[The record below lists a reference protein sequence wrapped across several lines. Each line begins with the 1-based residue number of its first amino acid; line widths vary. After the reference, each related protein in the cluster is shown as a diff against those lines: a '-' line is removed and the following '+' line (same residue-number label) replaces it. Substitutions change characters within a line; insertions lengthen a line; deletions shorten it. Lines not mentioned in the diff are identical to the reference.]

1 MPVFHTKTIESILD
15 PVAQQVSKLVIL
27 HEEAEDGIPMPD
39 LQQPVRSVSN
49 AVSNLVKV
57 GRETINSSD
66 DPILRQDMPA
76 ALVRVERSSKLLEE
90 ASDMLKHDPFSSPAR
105 KRLIE
110 GSGGILQAT
119 SALLLC
125 FDESEVRKIIK
136 ECHRVL
142 DYLAVAEVIETLDE
156 LVQFLRD
163 LSPCLSKVSRE
174 VSAREK
180 ELTHQLK
187 STEMNGKYQC
197 CKEDYPDYVCIRCH
211 NVYHPCCVDGANVL
225 KLDGFQIYCSL
236 ECESRDV
243 EDNVRNADL
252 EAVIVKLRKELA
264 ERSNYLKRLSKT
276 FLQFEDDVMYKENEY
291 ETTLLQQQ
299 EKIKG
304 LTKEI
309 AELKRQ
315 KEQSNEKSNE
325 HARYVQKLEKDFVE
339 LSDMYKQM
347 VSTIRMLECDN
358 MNYQKLVQDFKT
370 KSEAEEAVELV
381 ESAPVASKV
390 EETSKDS
397 SKAKETS
404 DDVNKVASPTNDFN
418 GNTLFLLGYTCA
430 VNLYKMLTREVSGDK
445 QSSVKFENVPE
456 TINNLVKSIAEFHNL
471 GKFTFYMFKGIFST
485 LIPSG
490 GFLQYKPL
498 LVHSEILVRCL
509 EQVKTLA
516 PILICSMKIY
526 IHIVSQGGKGA
537 EEAAENRNYLAQRM
551 TDEINEIIR
560 VLQLTSYDEEQSELD
575 NLTVLKKLQNAISN
589 KINAANDWLF
599 DPNAVRGGVGEKS
612 LRQIIEAAQKVAD
625 RCLPNDA
632 HVINKL
638 CSDLTTMTDALC
650 ELRQDGK
657 GATPQAES
665 LARGIREKLGNLQ
678 QAVMNAVVAVDKT
691 GLQQTAHTVQGRLEQ
706 ARKWLSNPG
715 HDDKGL
721 GKRAINAIVEE
732 GRRVADGLP
741 GVQKAEIL
749 QLCDE
754 VDGLSRQLA
763 DLCAQGLG
771 NSPQAQEVARKLS
784 QKLHELKE
792 KINQAV
798 VNRVVEDFIDI
809 LTPLKVFTEAVL
821 APEGTPNRDL
831 NFSDKAANLQQF
843 SNRAVKTAKM
853 VAAGGS
859 SGNKKLAEALQSA
872 ANQVESLTPQLIS
885 AGSIRMNYPTSKA
898 ADEHFEN
905 LRQQYADTL
914 TRVRNLCDEATDSA
928 DFIKASEEQ
937 MRKHTFLCEE
947 GIKNRQPQKM
957 VDNTSAIARL
967 ANRVLLVAKQECEN
981 SEDPSF
987 INNLDRAS
995 DVLQNSIPPMVQDA
1009 KLVAINP
1016 ADSHAASKWR
1026 DSNKALLNAVGNVR
1040 QAVQVNPELPPL
1052 PDINSLN
1059 LGEPLRNTPTPSRE
1073 LEGLSPAGHQHG
1085 GRVSPLPKWA
1095 RGDNSDLLC
1104 QELASHCQDAG
1115 RSQFI
1120 PEYIIEDEQAPPR
1133 PPLPYDGAPV
1143 RPPPPPE
1150 TDDEDEV
1157 FKTAP
1162 LPSQPIMVAAHNL
1175 HREVRQWSAKDNE
1188 LIAAAQ
1194 RMAKL
1199 MARLSELVHNDDKG
1213 SKREL
1218 IATAK
1223 AIADASA
1230 DVTRIAKQ
1238 LARECTD
1245 KRIRTNLLQVCE
1257 RIPTIATQLKI
1268 LSTVKATMLGSQGSE
1283 EDREATEMLEGNAQ
1297 NLMQSVKE
1305 TVRAAESASVKIHA
1319 QTHGRLRWVRKQPWY
1334 AYA

>member
-1 MPVFHTKTIESILD
+1 MPVFHTKTIESILE

-39 LQQPVRSVSN
+39 LEQPVRSVSN

-90 ASDMLKHDPFSSPAR
+90 ASSMLKSDPYSSPAR

-125 FDESEVRKIIK
+125 FDESEVRKIIR

-180 ELTHQLK
+180 ELTHQ
-187 STEMNGKYQC
+187 
-197 CKEDYPDYVCIRCH
+197 
-211 NVYHPCCVDGANVL
+211 
-225 KLDGFQIYCSL
+225 
-236 ECESRDV
+236 
-243 EDNVRNADL
+243 
-252 EAVIVKLRKELA
+252 
-264 ERSNYLKRLSKT
+264 
-276 FLQFEDDVMYKENEY
+276 
-291 ETTLLQQQ
+291 
-299 EKIKG
+299 
-304 LTKEI
+304 
-309 AELKRQ
+309 
-315 KEQSNEKSNE
+315 
-325 HARYVQKLEKDFVE
+325 
-339 LSDMYKQM
+339 
-347 VSTIRMLECDN
+347 
-358 MNYQKLVQDFKT
+358 
-370 KSEAEEAVELV
+370 
-381 ESAPVASKV
+381 
-390 EETSKDS
+390 
-397 SKAKETS
+397 
-404 DDVNKVASPTNDFN
+404 
-418 GNTLFLLGYTCA
+418 
-430 VNLYKMLTREVSGDK
+430 
-445 QSSVKFENVPE
+445 
-456 TINNLVKSIAEFHNL
+456 
-471 GKFTFYMFKGIFST
+471 
-485 LIPSG
+485 
-490 GFLQYKPL
+490 
-498 LVHSEILVRCL
+498 VHSEILVRCL
-509 EQVKTLA
+509 DQVKTLA

-526 IHIVSQGGKGA
+526 IQIVSQGGKRV
-537 EEAAENRNYLAQRM
+537 EEAIENRNYLAQRM

-560 VLQLTSYDEEQSELD
+560 VLQLTSYDEEQSDLD
-575 NLTVLKKLQNAISN
+575 NLTVLKKLQNAIQN
-589 KINAANDWLF
+589 KINTANDWLL
-599 DPNAVRGGVGEKS
+599 DPNAVRGGIGEKS
-612 LRQIIEAAQKVAD
+612 LRQIIEAAQKVAE
-625 RCLPNDA
+625 RCLPQDA
-632 HVINKL
+632 RNINKL
-638 CSDLTTMTDALC
+638 CSELNTMTDALC

-665 LARGIREKLGNLQ
+665 LARGIKEKLGNLQ
-678 QAVMNAVVAVDKT
+678 QAVLNAVVAVDKA

-721 GKRAINAIVEE
+721 GKRAIALIVEE
-732 GRRVADGLP
+732 GRKVADGLP

-754 VDGLSRQLA
+754 VDALSNQLA
-763 DLCAQGLG
+763 NLCAQGKG
-771 NSPQAQEVARKLS
+771 NTPEAQEIARKLS

-792 KINQAV
+792 RINQAV

-809 LTPLKVFTEAVL
+809 VTPLKQFTDAVL
-821 APEGTPNRDL
+821 APEGTPNRDQ
-831 NFSDKAANLQQF
+831 NFADKAANLQQF
-843 SNRAVKTAKM
+843 TNRAVKTARM

-872 ANQVESLTPQLIS
+872 SNQVESLTPQLVS

-905 LRQQYADTL
+905 LRQQYADTV
-914 TRVRNLCDEATDSA
+914 TKMRNLCDEATDSG

-947 GIKNRQPQKM
+947 AIKNRQPQKM

-967 ANRVLLVAKQECEN
+967 ANRVLLVAKQESDN

-987 INNLDRAS
+987 IDDVNRAS
-995 DVLQNSIPPMVQDA
+995 DALQGSIPPMVQDA
-1009 KLVAINP
+1009 KSVAVNP
-1016 ADSHAASKWR
+1016 ADGAAVSRWR
-1026 DSNKALLNAVGNVR
+1026 DSNKALLNAVGDVR
-1040 QAVQVNPELPPL
+1040 KAVQINPELPPL

-1059 LGEPLRNTPTPSRE
+1059 LG
-1073 LEGLSPAGHQHG
+1073 
-1085 GRVSPLPKWA
+1085 
-1095 RGDNSDLLC
+1095 DNSDLLC
-1104 QELASHCQDAG
+1104 QEL
-1115 RSQFI
+1115 I
-1120 PEYIIEDEQAPPR
+1120 PSVDREPDMAPPR
-1133 PPLPYDGAPV
+1133 PPLPHDGAPM
-1143 RPPPPPE
+1143 RPPPPPPE
-1150 TDDEDEV
+1150 TDDEDDV
-1157 FKTAP
+1157 FRHAP
-1162 LPSQPIMVAAHNL
+1162 SSTQPIMVAAHNL

-1188 LIAAAQ
+1188 LIAAAK
-1194 RMAKL
+1194 RMAVL
-1199 MARLSELVHNDDKG
+1199 MAHLSELVHNDDKG

-1223 AIADASA
+1223 AIADASN

-1268 LSTVKATMLGSQGSE
+1268 LSTVKATMLGAQGSE

-1319 QTHGRLRWVRKQPWY
+1319 QTHGKLRWVRRQPWY

>member
-1 MPVFHTKTIESILD
+1 MPVFHTKTIESILE

-39 LQQPVRSVSN
+39 LEQPVRTVSN

-57 GRETINSSD
+57 GKETINSSD
-66 DPILRQDMPA
+66 DAILRQDMPA
-76 ALVRVERSSKLLEE
+76 ALIRVERSSRLLEE
-90 ASDMLKHDPFSSPAR
+90 ASSRLKADPYSAPAR
-105 KRLIE
+105 KLLIE

-125 FDESEVRKIIK
+125 FDESEVRKIIR

-142 DYLAVAEVIETLDE
+142 DYLAVAEVIENLDE

-163 LSPCLSKVSRE
+163 LSPCLSRVSRE

-180 ELTHQLK
+180 ELTHQ
-187 STEMNGKYQC
+187 
-197 CKEDYPDYVCIRCH
+197 
-211 NVYHPCCVDGANVL
+211 
-225 KLDGFQIYCSL
+225 
-236 ECESRDV
+236 
-243 EDNVRNADL
+243 
-252 EAVIVKLRKELA
+252 
-264 ERSNYLKRLSKT
+264 
-276 FLQFEDDVMYKENEY
+276 
-291 ETTLLQQQ
+291 
-299 EKIKG
+299 
-304 LTKEI
+304 
-309 AELKRQ
+309 
-315 KEQSNEKSNE
+315 
-325 HARYVQKLEKDFVE
+325 
-339 LSDMYKQM
+339 
-347 VSTIRMLECDN
+347 
-358 MNYQKLVQDFKT
+358 
-370 KSEAEEAVELV
+370 
-381 ESAPVASKV
+381 
-390 EETSKDS
+390 
-397 SKAKETS
+397 
-404 DDVNKVASPTNDFN
+404 
-418 GNTLFLLGYTCA
+418 
-430 VNLYKMLTREVSGDK
+430 
-445 QSSVKFENVPE
+445 
-456 TINNLVKSIAEFHNL
+456 
-471 GKFTFYMFKGIFST
+471 
-485 LIPSG
+485 
-490 GFLQYKPL
+490 
-498 LVHSEILVRCL
+498 VHSEILVRCL

-537 EEAAENRNYLAQRM
+537 DEAAENRNYLAKRM

-575 NLTVLKKLQNAISN
+575 NLTVLKKLQNAIQN
-589 KINAANDWLF
+589 KLNAANDWLL

-612 LRQIIEAAQKVAD
+612 LRQIIEDAQKVAE
-625 RCLPNDA
+625 RCLPQDA
-632 HVINKL
+632 HNINKL

-657 GATPQAES
+657 GASPQAES
-665 LARGIREKLGNLQ
+665 LARGIRGKLGDLQ
-678 QAVMNAVVAVDKT
+678 QAVNTAIVNVDKA

-721 GKRAINAIVEE
+721 GRRAINAIVEE
-732 GRRVADGLP
+732 GRKVAEGLP

-754 VDGLSRQLA
+754 VDGLTRQLA
-763 DLCAQGLG
+763 DLCAQGKG
-771 NSPQAQEVARKLS
+771 NTPQAQEIARKLS

-792 KINQAV
+792 KIQQAV
-798 VNRVVEDFIDI
+798 TNRVVEDFIDI
-809 LTPLKVFTEAVL
+809 VTPLKQFTEAVL
-821 APEGTPNRDL
+821 APEGTPNREQ
-831 NFSDKAANLQQF
+831 NFSDKASNLQNF
-843 SNRAVKTAKM
+843 SNRAVKTARM

-859 SGNKKLAEALQSA
+859 GGNKKLAEALSSI

-905 LRQQYADTL
+905 LRQQYADTV
-914 TRVRNLCDEATDSA
+914 TKMRNLCDEATDSA

-937 MRKHTFLCEE
+937 MKKHTFLCEE
-947 GIKNRQPQKM
+947 AIKNRQPQKM

-967 ANRVLLVAKQECEN
+967 ANRVLLVAKQECDN
-981 SEDPSF
+981 SEDPHF
-987 INNLDRAS
+987 IDELTRAS
-995 DVLQNSIPPMVQDA
+995 DGLQGAVPPMVQDA
-1009 KLVAINP
+1009 KAVAVNP
-1016 ADSHAASKWR
+1016 ADHNAVSRWR
-1026 DSNKALLNAVGNVR
+1026 ESNKALLNAVGQVR
-1040 QAVQVNPELPPL
+1040 NAVSVSPELPPL
-1052 PDINSLN
+1052 PDINN
-1059 LGEPLRNTPTPSRE
+1059 L
-1073 LEGLSPAGHQHG
+1073 H
-1085 GRVSPLPKWA
+1085 
-1095 RGDNSDLLC
+1095 
-1104 QELASHCQDAG
+1104 
-1115 RSQFI
+1115 
-1120 PEYIIEDEQAPPR
+1120 IERAPPR
-1133 PPLPYDGAPV
+1133 PPLPYDGAPM

-1157 FKTAP
+1157 FKHAP
-1162 LPSQPIMVAAHNL
+1162 SASQPIMVAAHNL
-1175 HREVRQWSAKDNE
+1175 HREMQQWSAKDNE

-1268 LSTVKATMLGSQGSE
+1268 LSTVKATMLGSQGKMVKGSE

-1305 TVRAAESASVKIHA
+1305 TVRAAEGASVKIHA
-1319 QTHGRLRWVRKQPWY
+1319 QTHGRLRWVRRQPWY

>member
-1 MPVFHTKTIESILD
+1 MPVFHTKTIESILE

-39 LQQPVRSVSN
+39 LEQPVRTVSN

-57 GRETINSSD
+57 GKETINSSD
-66 DPILRQDMPA
+66 DAILRQDMPA
-76 ALVRVERSSKLLEE
+76 ALIRVERSSRLLEE
-90 ASDMLKHDPFSSPAR
+90 ASSRLKADPYSAPAR
-105 KRLIE
+105 KLLIE

-125 FDESEVRKIIK
+125 FDESEVRKIIR

-142 DYLAVAEVIETLDE
+142 DYLAVAEVIENLDE

-163 LSPCLSKVSRE
+163 LSPCLSRVSRE

-180 ELTHQLK
+180 ELTHQ
-187 STEMNGKYQC
+187 
-197 CKEDYPDYVCIRCH
+197 
-211 NVYHPCCVDGANVL
+211 
-225 KLDGFQIYCSL
+225 
-236 ECESRDV
+236 
-243 EDNVRNADL
+243 
-252 EAVIVKLRKELA
+252 
-264 ERSNYLKRLSKT
+264 
-276 FLQFEDDVMYKENEY
+276 
-291 ETTLLQQQ
+291 
-299 EKIKG
+299 
-304 LTKEI
+304 
-309 AELKRQ
+309 
-315 KEQSNEKSNE
+315 
-325 HARYVQKLEKDFVE
+325 
-339 LSDMYKQM
+339 
-347 VSTIRMLECDN
+347 
-358 MNYQKLVQDFKT
+358 
-370 KSEAEEAVELV
+370 
-381 ESAPVASKV
+381 
-390 EETSKDS
+390 
-397 SKAKETS
+397 
-404 DDVNKVASPTNDFN
+404 
-418 GNTLFLLGYTCA
+418 
-430 VNLYKMLTREVSGDK
+430 
-445 QSSVKFENVPE
+445 
-456 TINNLVKSIAEFHNL
+456 
-471 GKFTFYMFKGIFST
+471 
-485 LIPSG
+485 
-490 GFLQYKPL
+490 
-498 LVHSEILVRCL
+498 VHSEILVRCL

-537 EEAAENRNYLAQRM
+537 DEAAENRNYLAKRM

-575 NLTVLKKLQNAISN
+575 NLTVLKKLQNAIQN
-589 KINAANDWLF
+589 KLNAANDWLL

-612 LRQIIEAAQKVAD
+612 LRQIIEDAQKVAE
-625 RCLPNDA
+625 RCLPQDA
-632 HVINKL
+632 HNINKL

-657 GATPQAES
+657 GASPQAES
-665 LARGIREKLGNLQ
+665 LARGIRGKLGDLQ
-678 QAVMNAVVAVDKT
+678 QAVNTAIVNVDKA

-721 GKRAINAIVEE
+721 GRRAINAIVEE
-732 GRRVADGLP
+732 GRKVAEGLP

-754 VDGLSRQLA
+754 VDGLTRQLA
-763 DLCAQGLG
+763 DLCAQGKG
-771 NSPQAQEVARKLS
+771 NTPQAQEIARKLS

-792 KINQAV
+792 KIQQAV
-798 VNRVVEDFIDI
+798 TNRVVEDFIDI
-809 LTPLKVFTEAVL
+809 VTPLKQFTEAVL
-821 APEGTPNRDL
+821 APEGTPNREQ
-831 NFSDKAANLQQF
+831 NFSDKASNLQNF
-843 SNRAVKTAKM
+843 SNRAVKTARM

-859 SGNKKLAEALQSA
+859 GGNKKLAEALSSI

-905 LRQQYADTL
+905 LRQQYADTV
-914 TRVRNLCDEATDSA
+914 TKMRNLCDEATDSA

-937 MRKHTFLCEE
+937 MKKHTFLCEE
-947 GIKNRQPQKM
+947 AIKNRQPQKM

-967 ANRVLLVAKQECEN
+967 ANRVLLVAKQECDN
-981 SEDPSF
+981 SEDPHF
-987 INNLDRAS
+987 IDELTRAS
-995 DVLQNSIPPMVQDA
+995 DGLQGAVPPMVQDA
-1009 KLVAINP
+1009 KAVAVNP
-1016 ADSHAASKWR
+1016 ADHNAVSRWR
-1026 DSNKALLNAVGNVR
+1026 ESNKALLNAVGQVR
-1040 QAVQVNPELPPL
+1040 NAVSVSPELPPL
-1052 PDINSLN
+1052 PDINN
-1059 LGEPLRNTPTPSRE
+1059 LHIGNNTFDRVE
-1073 LEGLSPAGHQHG
+1073 
-1085 GRVSPLPKWA
+1085 RDVSPSYNCHQ
-1095 RGDNSDLLC
+1095 GYYS
-1104 QELASHCQDAG
+1104 
-1115 RSQFI
+1115 FI
-1120 PEYIIEDEQAPPR
+1120 PEYILEDERAPPR
-1133 PPLPYDGAPV
+1133 PPLPYDGAPM

-1157 FKTAP
+1157 FKHAP
-1162 LPSQPIMVAAHNL
+1162 SASQPIMVAAHNL
-1175 HREVRQWSAKDNE
+1175 HREMQQWSAKDNE

-1268 LSTVKATMLGSQGSE
+1268 LSTVKATMLGSQGKMVKGSE

-1305 TVRAAESASVKIHA
+1305 TVRAAEGASVKIHA
-1319 QTHGRLRWVRKQPWY
+1319 QTHGRLRWVRRQPWY

>member
-27 HEEAEDGIPMPD
+27 HEEAEEGIPMPD
-39 LQQPVRSVSN
+39 LQLPVRSVSN

-57 GRETINSSD
+57 GRDTINSSD

-90 ASDMLKHDPFSSPAR
+90 ASEMLKDDPFSSPAR

-125 FDESEVRKIIK
+125 FDESEVRKIIR

-180 ELTHQLK
+180 ELTHQ
-187 STEMNGKYQC
+187 
-197 CKEDYPDYVCIRCH
+197 
-211 NVYHPCCVDGANVL
+211 
-225 KLDGFQIYCSL
+225 
-236 ECESRDV
+236 
-243 EDNVRNADL
+243 
-252 EAVIVKLRKELA
+252 
-264 ERSNYLKRLSKT
+264 
-276 FLQFEDDVMYKENEY
+276 
-291 ETTLLQQQ
+291 
-299 EKIKG
+299 
-304 LTKEI
+304 
-309 AELKRQ
+309 
-315 KEQSNEKSNE
+315 
-325 HARYVQKLEKDFVE
+325 
-339 LSDMYKQM
+339 
-347 VSTIRMLECDN
+347 
-358 MNYQKLVQDFKT
+358 
-370 KSEAEEAVELV
+370 
-381 ESAPVASKV
+381 
-390 EETSKDS
+390 
-397 SKAKETS
+397 
-404 DDVNKVASPTNDFN
+404 
-418 GNTLFLLGYTCA
+418 
-430 VNLYKMLTREVSGDK
+430 
-445 QSSVKFENVPE
+445 
-456 TINNLVKSIAEFHNL
+456 
-471 GKFTFYMFKGIFST
+471 
-485 LIPSG
+485 
-490 GFLQYKPL
+490 
-498 LVHSEILVRCL
+498 VHSEILVRCL

-560 VLQLTSYDEEQSELD
+560 VLQLTSYDEEQSDLD
-575 NLTVLKKLQNAISN
+575 NLTVLKKLQNAIAN

-612 LRQIIEAAQKVAD
+612 LRQIIDAAQKVAE
-625 RCLPNDA
+625 RCLPQDA
-632 HVINKL
+632 NNINKL

-665 LARGIREKLGNLQ
+665 LSRGIREKLGQLQ
-678 QAVMNAVVAVDKT
+678 QAVMSAVLAVDKA

-715 HDDKGL
+715 QDDKGL
-721 GKRAINAIVEE
+721 GRRAINAIVEE
-732 GRRVADGLP
+732 GRKVADGLP
-741 GVQKAEIL
+741 GIQKAEIL

-754 VDGLSRQLA
+754 VDSLSRQLS
-763 DLCAQGLG
+763 DLCAQGKG
-771 NSPQAQEVARKLS
+771 NSPQAQEIAKRLS

-809 LTPLKVFTEAVL
+809 VTPLKQFTEAVL
-821 APEGTPNRDL
+821 APEGTPNRDQ
-831 NFSDKAANLQQF
+831 NFADKAAHLQQF

-853 VAAGGS
+853 VAAGMFILLVAAVAT
-859 SGNKKLAEALQSA
+859 KKLAEALQSA

-885 AGSIRMNYPTSKA
+885 AGSIRMNYPSSKA

-914 TRVRNLCDEATDSA
+914 TKVRNLCDEATDSA

-937 MRKHTFLCEE
+937 MKKHTFLCEE
-947 GIKNRQPQKM
+947 AIKNKQPQKM

-967 ANRVLLVAKQECEN
+967 ANRVLLVAKQESDN
-981 SEDPSF
+981 SEDPNF
-987 INNLDRAS
+987 IDDVNRAS
-995 DVLQNSIPPMVQDA
+995 DSLQSSVPPMVQDA
-1009 KLVAINP
+1009 KAVAVNP
-1016 ADSHAASKWR
+1016 SDAGAVSRWR
-1026 DSNKALLNAVGNVR
+1026 DSNKALLNAVGQVR
-1040 QAVQVNPELPPL
+1040 QAVQINPELPPL
-1052 PDINSLN
+1052 PDINTLN
-1059 LGEPLRNTPTPSRE
+1059 LETTPSNYFVDKVGEPLRNTPTPGRE
-1073 LEGLSPAGHQHG
+1073 YGALSPTHHQQ

-1104 QELASHCQDAG
+1104 QELAPNSYETGHY
-1115 RSQFI
+1115 SFI
-1120 PEYIIEDEQAPPR
+1120 PQYIVEDGNCLYLFLAGTSSA
-1133 PPLPYDGAPV
+1133 PLPHDGAPM
-1143 RPPPPPE
+1143 RPPPPE

-1268 LSTVKATMLGSQGSE
+1268 LSTVKATMLGSQGE
-1283 EDREATEMLEGNAQ
+1283 
-1297 NLMQSVKE
+1297 
-1305 TVRAAESASVKIHA
+1305 
-1319 QTHGRLRWVRKQPWY
+1319 
-1334 AYA
+1334 

>member
-49 AVSNLVKV
+49 AVFNLVKV

-66 DPILRQDMPA
+66 DAILRQDMPA

-90 ASDMLKHDPFSSPAR
+90 ASDMLKQDPFSSPAR

-163 LSPCLSKVSRE
+163 LSPCLSKVTRE

-180 ELTHQLK
+180 ELTHQ
-187 STEMNGKYQC
+187 
-197 CKEDYPDYVCIRCH
+197 
-211 NVYHPCCVDGANVL
+211 
-225 KLDGFQIYCSL
+225 
-236 ECESRDV
+236 
-243 EDNVRNADL
+243 
-252 EAVIVKLRKELA
+252 
-264 ERSNYLKRLSKT
+264 
-276 FLQFEDDVMYKENEY
+276 
-291 ETTLLQQQ
+291 
-299 EKIKG
+299 
-304 LTKEI
+304 
-309 AELKRQ
+309 
-315 KEQSNEKSNE
+315 
-325 HARYVQKLEKDFVE
+325 
-339 LSDMYKQM
+339 
-347 VSTIRMLECDN
+347 
-358 MNYQKLVQDFKT
+358 
-370 KSEAEEAVELV
+370 
-381 ESAPVASKV
+381 
-390 EETSKDS
+390 
-397 SKAKETS
+397 
-404 DDVNKVASPTNDFN
+404 
-418 GNTLFLLGYTCA
+418 
-430 VNLYKMLTREVSGDK
+430 
-445 QSSVKFENVPE
+445 
-456 TINNLVKSIAEFHNL
+456 
-471 GKFTFYMFKGIFST
+471 
-485 LIPSG
+485 
-490 GFLQYKPL
+490 
-498 LVHSEILVRCL
+498 VHSEILVRCL
-509 EQVKTLA
+509 EQIKTLA

-537 EEAAENRNYLAQRM
+537 EEAAENRNYLCQRM

-560 VLQLTSYDEEQSELD
+560 VLQLTSYDEEQSDLD
-575 NLTVLKKLQNAISN
+575 NLTVLKKLQNAIVN

-599 DPNAVRGGVGEKS
+599 DPTAVRGGVGEKS
-612 LRQIIEAAQKVAD
+612 LRQIIDAAQKVAD
-625 RCLPNDA
+625 RCLPQDA
-632 HVINKL
+632 HAIKKI

-665 LARGIREKLGNLQ
+665 LARGIRDKLGDLQ

-721 GKRAINAIVEE
+721 GQRAISAIVEE
-732 GRRVADGLP
+732 GRKVADGLP

-754 VDGLSRQLA
+754 VDTLSHHLA
-763 DLCAQGLG
+763 DLCRQGLG
-771 NSPQAQEVARKLS
+771 NTPQAQEVARHLS

-809 LTPLKVFTEAVL
+809 VTPLKQFTEAAL
-821 APEGTPNRDL
+821 APEGTPNRDQ
-831 NFSDKAANLQQF
+831 NFADKAANIQQF

-859 SGNKKLAEALQSA
+859 SGNKKLAEALQCA

-914 TRVRNLCDEATDSA
+914 TKVRNLCDEATDSG

-937 MRKHTFLCEE
+937 MKKHTFLCEE
-947 GIKNRQPQKM
+947 AIKNRQPQKM

-967 ANRVLLVAKQECEN
+967 ANRVLLVAKQESDN
-981 SEDPSF
+981 SEDPNF
-987 INNLDRAS
+987 IENVNSAS
-995 DVLQNSIPPMVQDA
+995 DLLQSAVPPMVQDA
-1009 KLVAINP
+1009 KLVAVNP
-1016 ADSHAASKWR
+1016 ADSNAASKWR
-1026 DSNKALLNAVGNVR
+1026 DSNKALLNAVGQVR
-1040 QAVQVNPELPPL
+1040 QAVQVNPDLPPL

-1059 LGEPLRNTPTPSRE
+1059 LETTPNRY
-1073 LEGLSPAGHQHG
+1073 
-1085 GRVSPLPKWA
+1085 
-1095 RGDNSDLLC
+1095 
-1104 QELASHCQDAG
+1104 
-1115 RSQFI
+1115 FI
-1120 PEYIIEDEQAPPR
+1120 DKDQAPPR
-1133 PPLPYDGAPV
+1133 PPLPYEGVPV
-1143 RPPPPPE
+1143 RPPPPE

-1175 HREVRQWSAKDNE
+1175 HREVRQWSAKDND

-1268 LSTVKATMLGSQGSE
+1268 LSTVKATMLGSQEFGKRYKGSE

-1319 QTHGRLRWVRKQPWY
+1319 QTHGKLRWVRKQPWY

>member
-1 MPVFHTKTIESILD
+1 MPVFHTKTIESILE

-39 LQQPVRSVSN
+39 LEQPVRSVSN
-49 AVSNLVKV
+49 AVFNLVKV
-57 GRETINSSD
+57 GRDTINSSD
-66 DPILRQDMPA
+66 DPILRQDMPG
-76 ALVRVERSSKLLEE
+76 ALVKVERSSKLLEE
-90 ASDMLKHDPFSSPAR
+90 ASARLKDDPYSAPAR
-105 KRLIE
+105 KLLID
-110 GSGGILQAT
+110 GSGGILKAT
-119 SALLLC
+119 SDLLLC
-125 FDESEVRKIIK
+125 FDQSEVRKIIR

-163 LSPCLSKVSRE
+163 LSPCLSRVSRE

-180 ELTHQLK
+180 ELTHQ
-187 STEMNGKYQC
+187 
-197 CKEDYPDYVCIRCH
+197 
-211 NVYHPCCVDGANVL
+211 
-225 KLDGFQIYCSL
+225 
-236 ECESRDV
+236 
-243 EDNVRNADL
+243 
-252 EAVIVKLRKELA
+252 
-264 ERSNYLKRLSKT
+264 
-276 FLQFEDDVMYKENEY
+276 
-291 ETTLLQQQ
+291 
-299 EKIKG
+299 
-304 LTKEI
+304 
-309 AELKRQ
+309 
-315 KEQSNEKSNE
+315 
-325 HARYVQKLEKDFVE
+325 
-339 LSDMYKQM
+339 
-347 VSTIRMLECDN
+347 
-358 MNYQKLVQDFKT
+358 
-370 KSEAEEAVELV
+370 
-381 ESAPVASKV
+381 
-390 EETSKDS
+390 
-397 SKAKETS
+397 
-404 DDVNKVASPTNDFN
+404 
-418 GNTLFLLGYTCA
+418 
-430 VNLYKMLTREVSGDK
+430 
-445 QSSVKFENVPE
+445 
-456 TINNLVKSIAEFHNL
+456 
-471 GKFTFYMFKGIFST
+471 
-485 LIPSG
+485 
-490 GFLQYKPL
+490 
-498 LVHSEILVRCL
+498 VHSEILVRCL

-537 EEAAENRNYLAQRM
+537 EEAAENRNYLAKRM

-575 NLTVLKKLQNAISN
+575 NLTVLKKLQNAIQN
-589 KINAANDWLF
+589 KLNAANDWLL
-599 DPNAVRGGVGEKS
+599 DPTAVRGGVGEKS
-612 LRQIIEAAQKVAD
+612 LRQIIEDAQKVAE
-625 RCLPNDA
+625 RCLPQDRHN
-632 HVINKL
+632 INKI

-665 LARGIREKLGNLQ
+665 LARGIREKLGELQ
-678 QAVMNAVVAVDKT
+678 HAVNNAIINVDKA
-691 GLQQTAHTVQGRLEQ
+691 GLQQTAHTIQGRLEQ

-715 HDDKGL
+715 QDDKGL
-721 GKRAINAIVEE
+721 GQRAINAILEE
-732 GRRVADGLP
+732 GRKVAEGLP

-763 DLCAQGLG
+763 DLCAQGKG
-771 NSPQAQEVARKLS
+771 NTPQAQEIARKLS

-792 KINQAV
+792 KISQAV
-798 VNRVVEDFIDI
+798 TNRVVEDFIDI
-809 LTPLKVFTEAVL
+809 VTPLKQFTEAVL
-821 APEGTPNRDL
+821 APEGTPGRDQ
-831 NFSDKAANLQQF
+831 NFSDKAANLQNF
-843 SNRAVKTAKM
+843 SNRAVKTARM

-859 SGNKKLAEALQSA
+859 GGNKKLAEALSSVAQ
-872 ANQVESLTPQLIS
+872 QVESLTPQLIS

-905 LRQQYADTL
+905 LRQQYADTV
-914 TRVRNLCDEATDSA
+914 TKMRNLCDEATDSA

-937 MRKHTFLCEE
+937 MKKHTFLCEE
-947 GIKNRQPQKM
+947 AIKNRQPQKM

-967 ANRVLLVAKQECEN
+967 ANRVLLVAKQESDN
-981 SEDPSF
+981 SEDPTF
-987 INNLDRAS
+987 IDAVNRAS
-995 DVLQNSIPPMVQDA
+995 DALQNSVPPMVQDA
-1009 KLVAINP
+1009 KAVAVNP
-1016 ADSHAASKWR
+1016 ADHNAVSRWR
-1026 DSNKALLNAVGNVR
+1026 ESNKALLNAVGQVR
-1040 QAVQVNPELPPL
+1040 GAVQVNPELPPL
-1052 PDINSLN
+1052 PDINTLN
-1059 LGEPLRNTPTPSRE
+1059 LEPPRKQYFVE
-1073 LEGLSPAGHQHG
+1073 
-1085 GRVSPLPKWA
+1085 K
-1095 RGDNSDLLC
+1095 
-1104 QELASHCQDAG
+1104 
-1115 RSQFI
+1115 
-1120 PEYIIEDEQAPPR
+1120 EQAPPR
-1133 PPLPYDGAPV
+1133 PPLPHEGAPM
-1143 RPPPPPE
+1143 RPPPPE

-1157 FKTAP
+1157 FRNTPSA
-1162 LPSQPIMVAAHNL
+1162 SQPIMVAAHNL

-1238 LARECTD
+1238 LAKECTD

-1319 QTHGRLRWVRKQPWY
+1319 QTHGRLRWVRRQPWY

>member
-1 MPVFHTKTIESILD
+1 MPVFHTKTIESILE

-39 LQQPVRSVSN
+39 LEQPVRTVSN

-57 GRETINSSD
+57 GRETINSSN

-76 ALVRVERSSKLLEE
+76 ALVRVERSARLLEE
-90 ASDMLKHDPFSSPAR
+90 ASSKLKSDPYSAPAR
-105 KRLIE
+105 KLLIE

-125 FDESEVRKIIK
+125 FDESEVRKIIR

-163 LSPCLSKVSRE
+163 LSPCLSRVSHE

-180 ELTHQLK
+180 ELTHQ
-187 STEMNGKYQC
+187 
-197 CKEDYPDYVCIRCH
+197 
-211 NVYHPCCVDGANVL
+211 
-225 KLDGFQIYCSL
+225 
-236 ECESRDV
+236 
-243 EDNVRNADL
+243 
-252 EAVIVKLRKELA
+252 
-264 ERSNYLKRLSKT
+264 
-276 FLQFEDDVMYKENEY
+276 
-291 ETTLLQQQ
+291 
-299 EKIKG
+299 
-304 LTKEI
+304 
-309 AELKRQ
+309 
-315 KEQSNEKSNE
+315 
-325 HARYVQKLEKDFVE
+325 
-339 LSDMYKQM
+339 
-347 VSTIRMLECDN
+347 
-358 MNYQKLVQDFKT
+358 
-370 KSEAEEAVELV
+370 
-381 ESAPVASKV
+381 
-390 EETSKDS
+390 
-397 SKAKETS
+397 
-404 DDVNKVASPTNDFN
+404 
-418 GNTLFLLGYTCA
+418 
-430 VNLYKMLTREVSGDK
+430 
-445 QSSVKFENVPE
+445 
-456 TINNLVKSIAEFHNL
+456 
-471 GKFTFYMFKGIFST
+471 
-485 LIPSG
+485 
-490 GFLQYKPL
+490 
-498 LVHSEILVRCL
+498 VHSEILVRCL

-560 VLQLTSYDEEQSELD
+560 VLQLTSYDEEQSDLD
-575 NLTVLKKLQNAISN
+575 NLTVLKKLQNAIQN
-589 KINAANDWLF
+589 KLNAANDWLL

-612 LRQIIEAAQKVAD
+612 LRQIIEDAQKVAE
-625 RCLPNDA
+625 RCLPHDA
-632 HVINKL
+632 NIINKL

-665 LARGIREKLGNLQ
+665 LARGIREKLGSLQ
-678 QAVMNAVVAVDKT
+678 QAVNTAIVNVDKA

-721 GKRAINAIVEE
+721 GRRAINAIVEE
-732 GRRVADGLP
+732 GRRVAEGLP

-754 VDGLSRQLA
+754 VDALTRQLA
-763 DLCAQGLG
+763 DLCAQGKG
-771 NSPQAQEVARKLS
+771 NTPQAQEIARRLS

-792 KINQAV
+792 KIQQAV
-798 VNRVVEDFIDI
+798 TNRVVEDFIDI
-809 LTPLKVFTEAVL
+809 VTPLKQFTEAVL
-821 APEGTPNRDL
+821 APEGTPNRDQ
-831 NFSDKAANLQQF
+831 NFSDKASNLQNF
-843 SNRAVKTAKM
+843 SNRAVKTARM

-859 SGNKKLAEALQSA
+859 GGNKKLAEALSSV

-905 LRQQYADTL
+905 LRQQYADTV
-914 TRVRNLCDEATDSA
+914 TKMRNLCDEATDSA

-937 MRKHTFLCEE
+937 MKKHTFLCEE
-947 GIKNRQPQKM
+947 AIKNRQPQKM

-967 ANRVLLVAKQECEN
+967 ANRVLLVAKQECDN
-981 SEDPSF
+981 SEDPRF
-987 INNLDRAS
+987 IDELTHAS
-995 DVLQNSIPPMVQDA
+995 DALQGAVPPMVQDA
-1009 KLVAINP
+1009 KAVAVNP
-1016 ADSHAASKWR
+1016 ADHSAVSRWR
-1026 DSNKALLNAVGNVR
+1026 ESNKALLNAVGQVR
-1040 QAVQVNPELPPL
+1040 NAVQVSPDLPPP
-1052 PDINSLN
+1052 PDMNN
-1059 LGEPLRNTPTPSRE
+1059 LHIEP
-1073 LEGLSPAGHQHG
+1073 PANHYFVEKE
-1085 GRVSPLPKWA
+1085 R
-1095 RGDNSDLLC
+1095 
-1104 QELASHCQDAG
+1104 
-1115 RSQFI
+1115 
-1120 PEYIIEDEQAPPR
+1120 APPR
-1133 PPLPYDGAPV
+1133 PPLPYDGGAPL
-1143 RPPPPPE
+1143 RPPPPE

-1162 LPSQPIMVAAHNL
+1162 NASQPIMVAAHNL

-1305 TVRAAESASVKIHA
+1305 TVRAAEGASVKIHA
-1319 QTHGRLRWVRKQPWY
+1319 QTHGKLRWVRRQPWY

>member
-1 MPVFHTKTIESILD
+1 
-15 PVAQQVSKLVIL
+15 
-27 HEEAEDGIPMPD
+27 MPD
-39 LQQPVRSVSN
+39 LEQPVRSVSN

-90 ASDMLKHDPFSSPAR
+90 ASSMLKSDPYSSPAR

-125 FDESEVRKIIK
+125 FDESEVRKIIR

-180 ELTHQLK
+180 ELTHQ
-187 STEMNGKYQC
+187 
-197 CKEDYPDYVCIRCH
+197 
-211 NVYHPCCVDGANVL
+211 
-225 KLDGFQIYCSL
+225 
-236 ECESRDV
+236 
-243 EDNVRNADL
+243 
-252 EAVIVKLRKELA
+252 
-264 ERSNYLKRLSKT
+264 
-276 FLQFEDDVMYKENEY
+276 
-291 ETTLLQQQ
+291 
-299 EKIKG
+299 
-304 LTKEI
+304 
-309 AELKRQ
+309 
-315 KEQSNEKSNE
+315 
-325 HARYVQKLEKDFVE
+325 
-339 LSDMYKQM
+339 
-347 VSTIRMLECDN
+347 
-358 MNYQKLVQDFKT
+358 
-370 KSEAEEAVELV
+370 
-381 ESAPVASKV
+381 
-390 EETSKDS
+390 
-397 SKAKETS
+397 
-404 DDVNKVASPTNDFN
+404 
-418 GNTLFLLGYTCA
+418 
-430 VNLYKMLTREVSGDK
+430 
-445 QSSVKFENVPE
+445 
-456 TINNLVKSIAEFHNL
+456 
-471 GKFTFYMFKGIFST
+471 
-485 LIPSG
+485 
-490 GFLQYKPL
+490 
-498 LVHSEILVRCL
+498 VHSEILVRCL
-509 EQVKTLA
+509 DQVKTLA

-526 IHIVSQGGKGA
+526 IQIVSQGGKRV
-537 EEAAENRNYLAQRM
+537 EEAIENRNYLAQRM

-560 VLQLTSYDEEQSELD
+560 VLQLTSYDEEQSDLD
-575 NLTVLKKLQNAISN
+575 NLTVLKKLQNAIQN
-589 KINAANDWLF
+589 KINTANDWLL
-599 DPNAVRGGVGEKS
+599 DPNAVRGGIGEKS
-612 LRQIIEAAQKVAD
+612 LRQIIEAAQKVAE
-625 RCLPNDA
+625 RCLPQDA
-632 HVINKL
+632 RNINKL
-638 CSDLTTMTDALC
+638 CSELNTMTDALC

-665 LARGIREKLGNLQ
+665 LARGIKEKLGNLQ
-678 QAVMNAVVAVDKT
+678 QAVLNAVVAVDKA

-715 HDDKGL
+715 QDDKGL
-721 GKRAINAIVEE
+721 GRRAIALIVEE
-732 GRRVADGLP
+732 GRKVADGLP

-754 VDGLSRQLA
+754 VDALSNKLA
-763 DLCAQGLG
+763 DLCAQGKG
-771 NSPQAQEVARKLS
+771 NTPEAQEIARKLS

-792 KINQAV
+792 RINQAV

-809 LTPLKVFTEAVL
+809 VTPLKQFTDAVL
-821 APEGTPNRDL
+821 APEGTPNRDQ
-831 NFSDKAANLQQF
+831 NFADRAANLQQF
-843 SNRAVKTAKM
+843 TNRAVKTARM

-859 SGNKKLAEALQSA
+859 GGNKKLAEALQSA
-872 ANQVESLTPQLIS
+872 SNQVESLTPQLVS

-905 LRQQYADTL
+905 LRQQYADTV
-914 TRVRNLCDEATDSA
+914 TKMRNLCDEATDSA

-947 GIKNRQPQKM
+947 AIKNRQPQKM

-967 ANRVLLVAKQECEN
+967 ANRVLLVAKQESDN

-987 INNLDRAS
+987 IDDVNRAS
-995 DVLQNSIPPMVQDA
+995 DALQGTIPPMVQDA
-1009 KLVAINP
+1009 KSVAVNP
-1016 ADSHAASKWR
+1016 ADGAAVSRWR
-1026 DSNKALLNAVGNVR
+1026 DSNKALLNAVGEVR
-1040 QAVQVNPELPPL
+1040 KAVQINPELPPL

-1059 LGEPLRNTPTPSRE
+1059 L
-1073 LEGLSPAGHQHG
+1073 
-1085 GRVSPLPKWA
+1085 
-1095 RGDNSDLLC
+1095 DM
-1104 QELASHCQDAG
+1104 
-1115 RSQFI
+1115 
-1120 PEYIIEDEQAPPR
+1120 APPR
-1133 PPLPYDGAPV
+1133 PPLPHDGAPM

-1150 TDDEDEV
+1150 TDDEDDV
-1157 FKTAP
+1157 FRHAP
-1162 LPSQPIMVAAHNL
+1162 SSTQPIMVAAHNL

-1188 LIAAAQ
+1188 LIAAAK
-1194 RMAKL
+1194 RMAVL
-1199 MARLSELVHNDDKG
+1199 MAHLSELVHNDDKG

-1223 AIADASA
+1223 AIADASN

-1268 LSTVKATMLGSQGSE
+1268 LSTVKATMLGAQGSE

-1319 QTHGRLRWVRKQPWY
+1319 QTHGKLRWVRRQPWY

>member
-1 MPVFHTKTIESILD
+1 MPVFHTKTIESILE

-39 LQQPVRSVSN
+39 LEQPVRSVSN
-49 AVSNLVKV
+49 AVFNLVKV
-57 GRETINSSD
+57 GRDTINSSD
-66 DPILRQDMPA
+66 DPILRQDMPG
-76 ALVRVERSSKLLEE
+76 ALVKVERSSKLLEE
-90 ASDMLKHDPFSSPAR
+90 ASARLKDDPYSAPAR
-105 KRLIE
+105 KLLID
-110 GSGGILQAT
+110 GSGGILKAT
-119 SALLLC
+119 SDLLLC
-125 FDESEVRKIIK
+125 FDQSEVRKIIR

-163 LSPCLSKVSRE
+163 LSPCLSRVSRE

-180 ELTHQLK
+180 ELTHQ
-187 STEMNGKYQC
+187 
-197 CKEDYPDYVCIRCH
+197 
-211 NVYHPCCVDGANVL
+211 
-225 KLDGFQIYCSL
+225 
-236 ECESRDV
+236 
-243 EDNVRNADL
+243 
-252 EAVIVKLRKELA
+252 
-264 ERSNYLKRLSKT
+264 
-276 FLQFEDDVMYKENEY
+276 
-291 ETTLLQQQ
+291 
-299 EKIKG
+299 
-304 LTKEI
+304 
-309 AELKRQ
+309 
-315 KEQSNEKSNE
+315 
-325 HARYVQKLEKDFVE
+325 
-339 LSDMYKQM
+339 
-347 VSTIRMLECDN
+347 
-358 MNYQKLVQDFKT
+358 
-370 KSEAEEAVELV
+370 
-381 ESAPVASKV
+381 
-390 EETSKDS
+390 
-397 SKAKETS
+397 
-404 DDVNKVASPTNDFN
+404 
-418 GNTLFLLGYTCA
+418 
-430 VNLYKMLTREVSGDK
+430 
-445 QSSVKFENVPE
+445 
-456 TINNLVKSIAEFHNL
+456 
-471 GKFTFYMFKGIFST
+471 
-485 LIPSG
+485 
-490 GFLQYKPL
+490 
-498 LVHSEILVRCL
+498 VHSEILVRCL

-537 EEAAENRNYLAQRM
+537 EEAAENRNYLAKRM

-575 NLTVLKKLQNAISN
+575 NLTVLKKLQNAIQN
-589 KINAANDWLF
+589 KLNAANDWLL
-599 DPNAVRGGVGEKS
+599 DPTAVRGGVGEKS
-612 LRQIIEAAQKVAD
+612 LRQIIEDAQKVAE
-625 RCLPNDA
+625 RCLPQDRHN
-632 HVINKL
+632 INKI

-665 LARGIREKLGNLQ
+665 LARGIREKLGELQ
-678 QAVMNAVVAVDKT
+678 HAVNNAIINVDKA
-691 GLQQTAHTVQGRLEQ
+691 GLQQTAHTIQGRLEQ

-715 HDDKGL
+715 QDDKGL
-721 GKRAINAIVEE
+721 GQRAINAILEE
-732 GRRVADGLP
+732 GRKVAEGLP

-763 DLCAQGLG
+763 DLCAQGKG
-771 NSPQAQEVARKLS
+771 NTPQAQEIARKLS

-792 KINQAV
+792 KISQAV
-798 VNRVVEDFIDI
+798 TNRVVEDFIDI
-809 LTPLKVFTEAVL
+809 VTPLKQFTEAVL
-821 APEGTPNRDL
+821 APEGTPGRDQ
-831 NFSDKAANLQQF
+831 NFSDKAANLQNF
-843 SNRAVKTAKM
+843 SNRAVKTARM

-859 SGNKKLAEALQSA
+859 GGNKKLAEALSSVAQ
-872 ANQVESLTPQLIS
+872 QVESLTPQLIS

-905 LRQQYADTL
+905 LRQQYADTV
-914 TRVRNLCDEATDSA
+914 TKMRNLCDEATDSA

-937 MRKHTFLCEE
+937 MKKHTFLCEE
-947 GIKNRQPQKM
+947 AIKNRQPQKM

-967 ANRVLLVAKQECEN
+967 ANRVLLVAKQESDN
-981 SEDPSF
+981 SEDPTF
-987 INNLDRAS
+987 IDAVNRAS
-995 DVLQNSIPPMVQDA
+995 DALQNSVPPMVQDA
-1009 KLVAINP
+1009 KAVAVNP
-1016 ADSHAASKWR
+1016 ADHNAVSRWR
-1026 DSNKALLNAVGNVR
+1026 ESNKALLNAVGQVR
-1040 QAVQVNPELPPL
+1040 GAVQVNPELPPL
-1052 PDINSLN
+1052 PDINTLN
-1059 LGEPLRNTPTPSRE
+1059 L
-1073 LEGLSPAGHQHG
+1073 
-1085 GRVSPLPKWA
+1085 
-1095 RGDNSDLLC
+1095 
-1104 QELASHCQDAG
+1104 
-1115 RSQFI
+1115 
-1120 PEYIIEDEQAPPR
+1120 EQAPPR
-1133 PPLPYDGAPV
+1133 PPLPHEGAPM
-1143 RPPPPPE
+1143 RPPPPE

-1157 FKTAP
+1157 FRNTPSA
-1162 LPSQPIMVAAHNL
+1162 SQPIMVAAHNL

-1238 LARECTD
+1238 LAKECTD

-1319 QTHGRLRWVRKQPWY
+1319 QTHGRLRWVRRQPWY